1 MKIALVYYSLD
12 GNTAFAAEKIG
23 QRLGADILRL
33 KPVKEYPTEKI
44 AKYFWAGNSASFQES
59 PKLIP
64 YYFDINMYD
73 VIILGTPIWAGTFAP
88 PLRTFIHAQVWE
100 GRKVAFFAC
109 CSGSGTEKCFQQLH
123 HETCGSIKLSTL
135 RLIDP
140 MRNAGTELDTAI
152 AGFCEGISR
161 DMLMEVDQQLQFR

>member
-23 QRLGADILRL
+23 LRLEADIIRL

-44 AKYFWAGNSASFQES
+44 AKYFWAGKSASFQES
-59 PKLIP
+59 PKLMP
-64 YYFDINMYD
+64 YAFDINMYD

-88 PLRTFIHAQVWE
+88 PLRTFIRAQVWE
-100 GRKVAFFAC
+100 GRKVALFAC
-109 CSGSGTEKCFQQLH
+109 CSGGGTEKCFQQLRK
-123 HETCGSIKLSTL
+123 ETRGSIKLPAL

-140 MRNAGTELDTAI
+140 LRNNSTDLDTAI
-152 AGFCEGISR
+152 AGYCEG
-161 DMLMEVDQQLQFR
+161 LKQVETHWC

>member
-23 QRLGADILRL
+23 LRLEADIIRL

-44 AKYFWAGNSASFQES
+44 AKYFWAGKSASFQES
-59 PKLIP
+59 PKLMP
-64 YYFDINMYD
+64 YAFDINMYD

-88 PLRTFIHAQVWE
+88 PLRTFIRAQVWE
-100 GRKVAFFAC
+100 GSKVALFAC
-109 CSGSGTEKCFQQLH
+109 CSGGGTEKCFQQLH
-123 HETCGSIKLSTL
+123 HETRGSIKLPAL

-140 MRNAGTELDTAI
+140 LRNPGEELDTAI
-152 AGFCEGISR
+152 AGFCEGIR
-161 DMLMEVDQQLQFR
+161 QV

>member
-23 QRLGADILRL
+23 LRLEADIIRL

-44 AKYFWAGNSASFQES
+44 AKYFWAGKSASFQES
-59 PKLIP
+59 PKLMP
-64 YYFDINMYD
+64 YAFDINMYD

-88 PLRTFIHAQVWE
+88 PLRTFIRAQVWE
-100 GRKVAFFAC
+100 GRKVALFAC
-109 CSGSGTEKCFQQLH
+109 CSGGGTEKYFQQLRN
-123 HETCGSIKLSTL
+123 ETHGSIKLPAL

-140 MRNAGTELDTAI
+140 LRNNGTELDTAI
-152 AGFCEGISR
+152 AGYCEG
-161 DMLMEVDQQLQFR
+161 LKQV